1 MMFRVLLVAG
11 SALGCSVVTALAYAQ
26 LPPLPV
32 VPPLPLP
39 LVPFP
44 EFHVARDAPSSA
56 PSDAPTPV
64 PKTVDV
70 AMRASSDAERLALRR
85 SQFHEVWYGWQ
96 TLAVDAG
103 AIGFVLFGA
112 ALTPRSPPL
121 TDHEAGPR
129 PVAFTAGAL
138 GLYTIGPST
147 IHFAH
152 GAVLKGLG
160 SIGLRLAMPLAGFA
174 AGYLGTREGADAL
187 EGGAIGGVLG
197 CVGAMAADAA
207 LLGWDRWYG
216 LGAAPS
222 ATALFSIPARF

>member
-1 MMFRVLLVAG
+1 MFRDLLIAG
-11 SALGCSVVTALAYAQ
+11 SALGCSVVTSLAHAQ

-39 LVPFP
+39 PVPFP
-44 EFHVARDAPSSA
+44 EFHVARDGPSSA
-56 PSDAPTPV
+56 PSDAPTPAA
-64 PKTVDV
+64 PKSLDF
-70 AMRASSDAERLALRR
+70 AIHASSDAERLALRR
-85 SQFHEVWYGWQ
+85 SQFHEIWYGWQ

-112 ALTPRSPPL
+112 ALTPRPPPL
-121 TDHEAGPR
+121 TDHEPGPR
-129 PVAFTAGAL
+129 PVAFTAGAF
-138 GLYTIGPST
+138 GLYAIGPST

-152 GAVLKGLG
+152 GAVWKGLG

-174 AGYLGTREGADAL
+174 AGYLGTAEGANAL
-187 EGGAIGGVLG
+187 EGGAVGGVLG

-216 LGAAPS
+216 HGAAPS
-222 ATALFSIPARF
+222 AALFSIPARF